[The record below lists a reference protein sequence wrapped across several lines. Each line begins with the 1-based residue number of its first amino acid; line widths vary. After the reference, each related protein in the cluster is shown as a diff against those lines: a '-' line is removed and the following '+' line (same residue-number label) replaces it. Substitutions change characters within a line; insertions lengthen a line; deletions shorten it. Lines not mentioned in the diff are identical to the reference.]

1 MAYASL
7 QELIGRFAGRRVLVI
22 GDAMLDRY
30 VYGSADRIS
39 PEAPIPVLRI
49 QREQAMPGGAGNVA
63 RNVAAM
69 GGRVSL
75 IAVAAEDAAGA
86 TLRRLLADSIEP
98 ALVAE
103 AGRPTTEKT
112 RFVAGV
118 QQMLRADH
126 EELRPMSAATGQ
138 RILAAVEARI
148 GDTDVVVLSDYAK
161 GVLSD
166 AVLRGVIDRA
176 RSAGVPAIA
185 DP

>member
-7 QELIGRFAGRRVLVI
+7 QELLGKFAGRRVLVV

-30 VYGSADRIS
+30 VYGSAERIS

-75 IAVAAEDAAGA
+75 VAVAAEDAAGS
-86 TLRRLLADSIEP
+86 TLRRLLAETGAIEP

-112 RFVAGV
+112 RFVAGG

-126 EELRPMSAATGQ
+126 EELRPMSPTTAARRPPAGAG
-138 RILAAVEARI
+138 RPAEA
-148 GDTDVVVLSDYAK
+148 DL
-161 GVLSD
+161 
-166 AVLRGVIDRA
+166 
-176 RSAGVPAIA
+176 P
-185 DP
+185 P

>member
-30 VYGSADRIS
+30 VYGSAERIS

-75 IAVAAEDAAGA
+75 IAVAAEDAAGT
-86 TLRRLLADSIEP
+86 TLRRLLADTGAIEP

-112 RFVAGV
+112 RFVAGG

-126 EELRPMSAATGQ
+126 EELRSTSGSALPISWSSPTTPRECSAIRCCAASSTGRAPPACRQSPTPRVAT
-138 RILAAVEARI
+138 
-148 GDTDVVVLSDYAK
+148 S
-161 GVLSD
+161 
-166 AVLRGVIDRA
+166 
-176 RSAGVPAIA
+176 
-185 DP
+185 

>member
-7 QELIGRFAGRRVLVI
+7 QELLGKLAGRRVLVV

-30 VYGSADRIS
+30 VYGSAERIS

-75 IAVAAEDAAGA
+75 IAVAAEDAAGS
-86 TLRRLLADSIEP
+86 TLRRLLADTGAIEP

-103 AGRPTTEKT
+103 VGRPTTEKT
-112 RFVAGV
+112 RFVAGG

-126 EELRPMSAATGQ
+126 EELRAMSQATAAGV
-138 RILAAVEARI
+138 LAAVEARI
-148 GDTDVVVLSDYAK
+148 GATDVLILSDYAK
-161 GVLSD
+161 GVLTD
-166 AVLRGVIDRA
+166 PVLRGVIERA
-176 RSAGVPAIA
+176 RAAGVP
-185 DP
+185 